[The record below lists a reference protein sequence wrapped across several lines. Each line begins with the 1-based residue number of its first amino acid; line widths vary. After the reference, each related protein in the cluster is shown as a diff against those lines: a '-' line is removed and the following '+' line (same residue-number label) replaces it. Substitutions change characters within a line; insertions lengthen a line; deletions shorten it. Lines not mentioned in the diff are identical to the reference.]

1 MQGLTP
7 MHDLL
12 FDEMSGHD
20 SQVETILV
28 DPVGETVTVSL
39 LSYPTY
45 ESRDR
50 IPIKILFTEVTSVS
64 TSSDMK
70 ELAKNR
76 GAGNVVQWHI
86 SKTAGTSFIS
96 LTGGYLAITSGNAP
110 SLIEVSQVCTSE

>member
-1 MQGLTP
+1 MQE
-7 MHDLL
+7 LL

-28 DPVGETVTVSL
+28 DPVAETVTVSL

-45 ESRDR
+45 QSPDR
-50 IPIKILFTEVTSVS
+50 IPIKILFTKVTSVS
-64 TSSDMK
+64 TIADIK

-86 SKTAGTSFIS
+86 PKKAGTSFIS
-96 LTGGYLAITSGNAP
+96 LTGGYLAIISRNVPTV
-110 SLIEVSQVCTSE
+110 IEGPEISASS